1 MAQLRCEL
9 PMVATHG
16 RLNRA
21 WCELPEV
28 ATVLTQQRN
37 GDRTLPSY
45 PGHGGLIS
53 GEVTPMAV
61 MAEMVTVTL
70 PKHEWRR

>member
-1 MAQLRCEL
+1 M
-9 PMVATHG
+9 
-16 RLNRA
+16 
-21 WCELPEV
+21 
-28 ATVLTQQRN
+28 VLTRQRN
-37 GDRTLPSY
+37 GDGTIPSY

-70 PKHEWRR
+70 PRHERRS

>member
-1 MAQLRCEL
+1 MAELRCEL
-9 PMVATHG
+9 LATATHG

-21 WCELPEV
+21 RCELPEV
-28 ATVLTQQRN
+28 ATVLTRQRK
-37 GDRTLPSY
+37 GDETIPSY

-61 MAEMVTVTL
+61 TAEMVTVTL
-70 PKHEWRR
+70 PKHEWRS